1 MKTLIKNTFTT
12 YNNTVNLITHIVE
25 RHFSILN
32 KFKHLLVFGTL
43 ALSLN
48 VTSGDVNQFNKQ
60 AYLDLN
66 TEYDWNQPQSYYRKD
81 NQATTLLKET
91 VGIIHGAHLGFTLNF
106 KFFLYYIA
114 RLLYKPNSLNN

>member
-25 RHFSILN
+25 KHFSILN

-48 VTSGDVNQFNKQ
+48 VTSGETYKARKLREGIMRKKPKGKPMSHWNKVHNKTISKRRFVVEHTYWYAQ
-60 AYLDLN
+60 THLWLG
-66 TEYDWNQPQSYYRKD
+66 KD
-81 NQATTLLKET
+81 S
-91 VGIIHGAHLGFTLNF
+91 
-106 KFFLYYIA
+106 LYQL
-114 RLLYKPNSLNN
+114 RESCQ